1 MLAFSSARFAASP
14 NGGVP
19 MSVAPFTSP
28 ESQGLQ
34 TLREPPRMR
43 LLGLGEGLEPL
54 RDLLESLA
62 TGRLG
67 EARVHL
73 GELVRLAVDRGLE
86 VLLGRADRQPG
97 HGIPRFLQEVEVPEG
112 VSGLGFRGVAKEAAD
127 VRVAFDVRA
136 PREIEVPAGR
146 LRFSGKSGLQVFVRT
161 GA

>member
-1 MLAFSSARFAASP
+1 MRAVSAARFAASP
-14 NGGVP
+14 NGGDP
-19 MSVAPFTSP
+19 MSVAPVTALETQSFH
-28 ESQGLQ
+28 
-34 TLREPPRMR
+34 TLREPPLMR

-112 VSGLGFRGVAKEAAD
+112 VSGLGFRGVAKEAA
-127 VRVAFDVRA
+127 VVGVAFAVLVTR
-136 PREIEVPAGR
+136 
-146 LRFSGKSGLQVFVRT
+146 
-161 GA
+161 

>member
-1 MLAFSSARFAASP
+1 MRAVSAARFAASP
-14 NGGVP
+14 NGGDP
-19 MSVAPFTSP
+19 MSVAPVTSP
-28 ESQGLQ
+28 ETQGLQ

-86 VLLGRADRQPG
+86 VLLCRADRQPG
-97 HGIPRFLQEVEVPEG
+97 HGVPRFRHEVEG
-112 VSGLGFRGVAKEAAD
+112 TDGGSGPVLRGVAKQD
-127 VRVAFDVRA
+127 
-136 PREIEVPAGR
+136 
-146 LRFSGKSGLQVFVRT
+146 